1 MIAPKRFDI
10 SLLTGGYS
18 EGLDAFKVFKED
30 LNASRSSEQPP
41 VEKCRNVHQPR
52 TLPLARYVILSW
64 VESFPYAKR
73 VEMVPNQ
80 VMGEKVLDGGGKFIL
95 GGIFGSHT

>member
-1 MIAPKRFDI
+1 MR
-10 SLLTGGYS
+10 S
-18 EGLDAFKVFKED
+18 EFLKEED

-41 VEKCRNVHQPR
+41 VEKCQNVHQPR

-80 VMGEKVLDGGGKFIL
+80 VMGEKVLDGDGQFIL
-95 GGIFGSHT
+95 AGIFGSHI